1 MKTTKRPNRHFTFP
15 IKKVGGTYM
24 LDIPAKLSKRGRRE
38 RPRFKTRLEAETEA
52 KKLRALAAIDRKTM
66 QVVSPLLAGETIK
79 ANAILEQHDT
89 TVVKVAD
96 IFDRLTSQVSQ
107 YGATLEQVVADFVE
121 RMKKAEASTSMG
133 QAVEMYFSECGKSL
147 KTSSWKSYNMV
158 LRNHF
163 KPLHECNLAEITSEQ
178 LGDILGKYKSPAE
191 MANLSSFWNWACEPQ
206 RGFAKLETLTTLKP
220 KKRRKADRKK
230 KAKITTLTP
239 EEVETLLHTA
249 WSENKAVC
257 MSLAIAIF
265 AGVRMEELKQL
276 ELCHITQDHIVI
288 DETIAKTS
296 SARHTPI
303 CPTLRA
309 WIDACKGKRDQSEKI
324 VSAAWAAEYKRVRR
338 LAGWDVQA
346 ARIPAETPE
355 PTRGAWDR
363 NCMRHTCATVAIRT
377 GKQIR
382 DLEFEFGHNE
392 GSQMLRQHYVNN
404 LYKKAD
410 AEKILSIMPPK
421 SSAKKKARTA

>member
-1 MKTTKRPNRHFTFP
+1 M
-15 IKKVGGTYM
+15 I
-24 LDIPAKLSKRGRRE
+24 DIPAKLSKRGRRE

-66 QVVSPLLAGETIK
+66 QAVSPLLAGETIK

-89 TVVKVAD
+89 TIIKVAD
-96 IFDRLTSQVSQ
+96 TFDKLTSQVSK

-121 RMKKAEASTSMG
+121 RMKKAEASMSMG
-133 QAVEMYFSECGKSL
+133 RAVEMYFSECGKSL
-147 KTSSWKSYNMV
+147 KSSSWKSYNLV

-163 KPLHECNLAEITSEQ
+163 KQLHENNLAEITSEQ
-178 LGDILGKYKSPAE
+178 LAEILGKYKSPAE

-206 RGFAKLETLTTLKP
+206 RGFAKLETLTILKP

-249 WSENKAVC
+249 WGENKAVC

-288 DETIAKTS
+288 PESIAKTS

-303 CPTLRA
+303 CPALRA
-309 WIDACKGKRDQSEKI
+309 WIDACDEKRDSSEKV
-324 VSAAWAAEYKRVRR
+324 VSGAWAAEYKRVRR

-410 AEKILSIMPPK
+410 AEKILTITPPK
-421 SSAKKKARTA
+421 SAKNTEAQSA